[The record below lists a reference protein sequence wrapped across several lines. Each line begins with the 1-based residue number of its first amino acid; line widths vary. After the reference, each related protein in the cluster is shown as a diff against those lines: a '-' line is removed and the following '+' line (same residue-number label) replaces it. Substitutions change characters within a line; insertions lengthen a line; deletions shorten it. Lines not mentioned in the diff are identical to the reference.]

1 MRRLTEDEIEENDE
15 KTDTWDMLAW
25 IVIVLLV
32 GVALGYTWRYIQEP
46 IQYERGYVEGM
57 EELSVVTRGEIC
69 DE

>member
-25 IVIVLLV
+25 IFIVLLV
-32 GVALGYTWRYIQEP
+32 GASLGYAYRYVQEP
-46 IQYERGYVEGM
+46 SAYERGYGDGM

-69 DE
+69 K